1 MPSYLGRNLSIILV
15 KQILIFNVIL
25 FSISPRSLDWKPK
38 ECAAI
43 VMINNVLYSEWCAS
57 VKVHPKVCGVDSILI
72 ENWILHTNAI
82 GKVGKANIFQSA
94 MVSVLSIRYQSGM
107 SVNCKW
113 VWPDQRKVQM
123 EMRKVFKPKQWRK
136 TRGRQGLQWHR
147 IQWIEEVKF

>member
-1 MPSYLGRNLSIILV
+1 MPSYLGRNLNVSIILE

-43 VMINNVLYSEWCAS
+43 VMINIVLYSEWCAS

-82 GKVGKANIFQSA
+82 GKVGKANGIRFVNKIPKWNECQLQVGLARSKESSDGNEKSFQTKA
-94 MVSVLSIRYQSGM
+94 V
-107 SVNCKW
+107 KK
-113 VWPDQRKVQM
+113 DQRKTGITVTSNP
-123 EMRKVFKPKQWRK
+123 VNW
-136 TRGRQGLQWHR
+136 GS
-147 IQWIEEVKF
+147 